1 MAEPAVMSSACRAK
15 DAPSHARI
23 CPVNG
28 MSTALATSHAQILSF
43 EMTYREELERLV
55 LATRLRRCQTTG
67 NGMGTTSPSFG
78 ILPSMDVYLK
88 ESRPL
93 PLVEA
98 RGIVNRNDRVVAGAL
113 ARSNEYTFAGTDRLM
128 LFVDELVAFRAFSYP
143 VFNFQRKLFNNALVF
158 PYSTNT
164 PTAVNVLERR
174 IRVRSG
180 QANPSPFNDEN
191 DRDILQLLERRLC
204 E

>member
-15 DAPSHARI
+15 DAPSHTRI

-28 MSTALATSHAQILSF
+28 MSTALATSHAQILGF

-55 LATRLRRCQTTG
+55 LATWDCKTLPICTQQAQTLSDDWKWYG
-67 NGMGTTSPSFG
+67 HYVTSHAHFLLSKHG
-78 ILPSMDVYLK
+78 VY
-88 ESRPL
+88 
-93 PLVEA
+93 V
-98 RGIVNRNDRVVAGAL
+98 VNRNDRVVAGAL
-113 ARSNEYTFAGTDRLM
+113 ARSNEYTFAGMDRLM

-158 PYSTNT
+158 PYSTDT
-164 PTAVNVLERR
+164 PTTVNVLEQR

-180 QANPSPFNDEN
+180 QANPSPFDDEN